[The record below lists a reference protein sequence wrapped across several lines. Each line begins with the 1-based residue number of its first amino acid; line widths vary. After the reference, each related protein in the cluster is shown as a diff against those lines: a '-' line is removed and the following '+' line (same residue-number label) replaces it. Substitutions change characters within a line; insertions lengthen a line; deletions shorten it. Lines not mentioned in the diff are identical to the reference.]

1 MTKAERAHLN
11 KLAYMGCILCNRLG
25 YPGTPAEIHHIR
37 TGTGA
42 GRRASHFDAIP
53 LCPEHHRGNNGLHG
67 MGRKAWERYYDVTEI
82 ELLQQVRN
90 G

>member
-1 MTKAERAHLN
+1 MTKAERAHMN
-11 KLAYMGCILCNRLG
+11 RLAEMGCILCRHLG
-25 YPGTPAEIHHIR
+25 TPGTPAEIHHIR

-42 GRRASHFDAIP
+42 GRRASHFNTIP
-53 LCPEHHRGNNGLHG
+53 LCAYHHRGQEGLHG